1 MIKVLVTGGCGFI
14 GSNFINFILDNYDNY
29 FILNIDDLYY
39 PANEDFIK
47 HKNNINKYKF
57 IKANINNQN
66 FLYYC
71 LDYYKIDYVIHF
83 AAQTH
88 VDNSFVNSI
97 RFTEDNILGTHNL
110 LEAIRIYNKLKLYIH
125 ISTDEVYGEVSIND
139 DKLYEKSILNP
150 TNPYAATKASAE
162 FLVKS
167 YNYSFKLPFIII
179 RMNNVYGCNQ
189 YPEKLI
195 PKFITSILSNRKMTI
210 HGKGNTIRSFIH
222 TNDVSKGIM
231 TIINSYMED
240 NRRNVNKIYNIGSN
254 NEYSVMEIAKL
265 LLLEIK
271 GKEEKFEDWIEY
283 VEDRNFN
290 DFRYAINTEELN
302 KLGWKEEVNFR
313 DGIKDTITYY
323 RSISEI

>member
-39 PANEDFIK
+39 PANENFIK
-47 HKNNINKYKF
+47 YKNNINKYKF

-195 PKFITSILSNRKMTI
+195 PKFITSLLSNRKMTI

-222 TNDVSKGIM
+222 TTDVSKGIM
-231 TIINSYMED
+231 TIMNSYMED

-302 KLGWKEEVNFR
+302 KLGWKEEINFR

>member
-231 TIINSYMED
+231 TIMNSYMED

-302 KLGWKEEVNFR
+302 KLGWKEEINFR

>member
-39 PANEDFIK
+39 PANENFIK
-47 HKNNINKYKF
+47 HRNDIHKYKF

-231 TIINSYMED
+231 TIMNSYMED

-302 KLGWKEEVNFR
+302 KLGWKEEINFR

>member
-39 PANEDFIK
+39 PANENFIK
-47 HKNNINKYKF
+47 YKNNINKYKF

-195 PKFITSILSNRKMTI
+195 PKFITSLLSNRKMTI

-231 TIINSYMED
+231 TIMNSYIED

-254 NEYSVMEIAKL
+254 NEYSVIEIAKL
-265 LLLEIK
+265 LLEEIK
-271 GKEEKFEDWIEY
+271 GKEEKLEDWIEY

-302 KLGWKEEVNFR
+302 KLGWKEEINFR
-313 DGIKDTITYY
+313 NGITDTITYY
-323 RSISEI
+323 KSISEI

>member
-302 KLGWKEEVNFR
+302 KLGWKEEINFR

>member
-222 TNDVSKGIM
+222 TTDVSKGIM
-231 TIINSYMED
+231 TIMNSYMED

-302 KLGWKEEVNFR
+302 KLGWKEEINFR

>member
-195 PKFITSILSNRKMTI
+195 PKFITSLLSNRKMTI

-231 TIINSYMED
+231 TIMNSYMED

-302 KLGWKEEVNFR
+302 KLGWKEEINFR

-323 RSISEI
+323 KSISEI